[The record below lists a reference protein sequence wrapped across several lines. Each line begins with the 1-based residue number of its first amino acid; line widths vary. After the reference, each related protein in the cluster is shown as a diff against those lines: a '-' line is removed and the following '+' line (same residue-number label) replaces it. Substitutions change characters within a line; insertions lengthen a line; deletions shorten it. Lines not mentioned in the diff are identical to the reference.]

1 MISRAKQHFWDADLY
16 LVTNLCENNANG
28 WFSFLFPTDRQA
40 DIQAINKEE
49 IENIH
54 AFQQDTQKQYPR
66 SKWNFSMWTL
76 FSDNFYF

>member
-28 WFSFLFPTDRQA
+28 WFSFFSPTDTLA

-54 AFQQDTQKQYPR
+54 AISTGHAKTISQVR
-66 SKWNFSMWTL
+66 VEL
-76 FSDNFYF
+76 FNVDFI